1 MVMGSTNLTP
11 VNRVRRLMKM
21 ADGLFLSLRI
31 SVALL
36 PLPQD
41 IFLSLLPPLTAVN
54 NRLTNDGYIHLPVSA
69 FYGEQKES
77 EWTLH
82 MEDNFGGVTGTYAD
96 WGIEI
101 MYR

>member
-1 MVMGSTNLTP
+1 
-11 VNRVRRLMKM
+11 
-21 ADGLFLSLRI
+21 
-31 SVALL
+31 
-36 PLPQD
+36 
-41 IFLSLLPPLTAVN
+41 VN